1 MNSSRNAKRDCADRH
16 TRSIGQ
22 RSSAVEYYSESYAS
36 YHGQTATY
44 FAGYEG
50 LRVRYV
56 GWVAITCI
64 RSRVSDVMRSF
75 GRLEALL
82 RIIVLGLCAT
92 QLTACITAY
101 PRDGVPTEYMATAEV
116 SGYPSDI
123 RVWGDSHASFPVDRL
138 VLLRDERIKAAE
150 TDPSIKVR
158 ELDALTLSGGGSSGA
173 FGAGILAGWAK
184 AGTRPKFDIVTG
196 ISAGSLIAPFA
207 FLGPASDDKLKQ
219 GLATIKDGDVYT
231 RHSILGVFSSASF
244 TSNAPLARILDEHIT
259 EDMLD
264 QIARESGKG
273 RRLFIGTTNL
283 DADRAV
289 IWDMG
294 AIAASNRPGRLKLF
308 KQVIL
313 ASTSIPGIFPPVELE
328 VTAAGKTYHE
338 MHVDGGTSNQVF
350 LMPAGLSL
358 RELDKIFH
366 ARVKARLYIIRN
378 GKTTPEPS
386 IVKATLPDIAEKAVS
401 SLIKTQGVGDLYR
414 LYAIAKRDG
423 IEYNFIDVPTDFAVE
438 AKSPFDNEFMRAL
451 YKKGYEMGR
460 SGVPWKKAPPGLLR

>member
-1 MNSSRNAKRDCADRH
+1 MACLGTHGRSRSEWLPRRH
-16 TRSIGQ
+16 ARLGN
-22 RSSAVEYYSESYAS
+22 SYAS
-36 YHGQTATY
+36 
-44 FAGYEG
+44 
-50 LRVRYV
+50 
-56 GWVAITCI
+56 
-64 RSRVSDVMRSF
+64 
-75 GRLEALL
+75 
-82 RIIVLGLCAT
+82 
-92 QLTACITAY
+92 
-101 PRDGVPTEYMATAEV
+101 
-116 SGYPSDI
+116 
-123 RVWGDSHASFPVDRL
+123 FPADHL
-138 VLLRDERIKAAE
+138 VLFHDERIKAAKA
-150 TDPSIKVR
+150 DPSIKLR

-173 FGAGILAGWAK
+173 FGAGVLAGWAK

-207 FLGPASDDKLKQ
+207 FLGRPTTISSSRASPQSRMPTHTK
-219 GLATIKDGDVYT
+219 
-231 RHSILGVFSSASF
+231 HSILCVLSSASF
-244 TSNAPLARILDEHIT
+244 TSNAPLAKMLDEHFI

-264 QIARESGKG
+264 RIAGESGKG

-294 AIAASNRPGRLKLF
+294 AIAASKRPDRLKLF

-358 RELDKIFH
+358 RELDQTFH

-378 GKTTPEPS
+378 SRTTPEPS
-386 IVKATLPDIAEKAVS
+386 IVKATLPNIAEKAVS
-401 SLIKTQGVGDLYR
+401 SLIKTQGIGDLYR

-423 IEYNFIDVPTDFAVE
+423 IDYNFIDIPIDFAVE
-438 AKSPFDNEFMRAL
+438 AKSPFDNKFMRAL
-451 YKKGYEMGR
+451 YEKGYKIGR
-460 SGVPWKKAPPGLLR
+460 NGVPGKRRHPDC

>member
-1 MNSSRNAKRDCADRH
+1 M
-16 TRSIGQ
+16 
-22 RSSAVEYYSESYAS
+22 
-36 YHGQTATY
+36 
-44 FAGYEG
+44 
-50 LRVRYV
+50 
-56 GWVAITCI
+56 
-64 RSRVSDVMRSF
+64 
-75 GRLEALL
+75 
-82 RIIVLGLCAT
+82 
-92 QLTACITAY
+92 
-101 PRDGVPTEYMATAEV
+101 
-116 SGYPSDI
+116 
-123 RVWGDSHASFPVDRL
+123 
-138 VLLRDERIKAAE
+138 
-150 TDPSIKVR
+150 
-158 ELDALTLSGGGSSGA
+158 
-173 FGAGILAGWAK
+173 
-184 AGTRPKFDIVTG
+184 
-196 ISAGSLIAPFA
+196 IAPFA
-207 FLGPASDDKLKQ
+207 FLGPAYDDELKQ
-219 GLATIKDGDVYT
+219 GVATIKDANIYT
-231 RHSILGVFSSASF
+231 KHSILGVFSSASF

-294 AIAASNRPGRLKLF
+294 AIAASNRPDRLKLF

-358 RELDKIFH
+358 RELDQTFH

-378 GKTTPEPS
+378 GRTTPEPS

-401 SLIKTQGVGDLYR
+401 SLIKTQGIGDLYR

-423 IEYNFIDVPTDFAVE
+423 IDYNFIDVPTDFAVE
-438 AKSPFDNEFMRAL
+438 AKSPFDNKFMRAL
-451 YKKGYEMGR
+451 YEKGYEMGR
-460 SGVPWKKAPPGLLR
+460 NGVPWKKAPPGLLR